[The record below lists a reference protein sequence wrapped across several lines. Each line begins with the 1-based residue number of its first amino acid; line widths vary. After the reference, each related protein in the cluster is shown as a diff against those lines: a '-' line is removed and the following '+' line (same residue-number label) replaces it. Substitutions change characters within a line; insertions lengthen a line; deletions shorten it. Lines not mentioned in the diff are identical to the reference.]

1 MKEKQML
8 GIIISNQN
16 TKKIGEKNKKK
27 IESLILTVCPSN
39 SVAQLLSQKNKKK
52 KKTPS
57 RICTTHNAKEGGTQL
72 MNKGQ

>member
-27 IESLILTVCPSN
+27 MENLILTVHPSN
-39 SVAQLLSQKNKKK
+39 SVAQLLSPK
-52 KKTPS
+52 KKT
-57 RICTTHNAKEGGTQL
+57 K
-72 MNKGQ
+72 

>member
-16 TKKIGEKNKKK
+16 TKKIGEKKK

-39 SVAQLLSQKNKKK
+39 SVAQLLSQK
-52 KKTPS
+52 KKT
-57 RICTTHNAKEGGTQL
+57 K
-72 MNKGQ
+72 

>member
-39 SVAQLLSQKNKKK
+39 SVAQLLSQK
-52 KKTPS
+52 KKT
-57 RICTTHNAKEGGTQL
+57 K
-72 MNKGQ
+72 